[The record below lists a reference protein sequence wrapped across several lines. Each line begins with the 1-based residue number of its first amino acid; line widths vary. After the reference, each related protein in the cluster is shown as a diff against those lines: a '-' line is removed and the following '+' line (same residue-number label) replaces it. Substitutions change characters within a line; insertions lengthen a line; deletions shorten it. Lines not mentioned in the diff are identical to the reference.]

1 MSNKLKVMKTKKTKK
16 SSDEIDLIE
25 IFLIFYQEKWLI
37 GMMML
42 ISLLI
47 TFGYLQITKPNYK
60 ISIEYK
66 INSSHNQN
74 FISEGKF
81 KDILLYNLDKEWSV
95 EKNQIIKFTKNPLLI
110 SQYQTNLNKLEKK
123 INTSIF
129 TYTKNDLSMILNEI
143 SNSFYN
149 TETIAT
155 EVLRSERILKY
166 LGSGKNIVIFN
177 SISIKK
183 TLKTKSLIF
192 ISIVLSFF
200 ISSFIIIIRYNIKKI
215 NN

>member
-1 MSNKLKVMKTKKTKK
+1 MKTKKTKK

-25 IFLIFYQEKWLI
+25 IFLIFCQEKWLI

-47 TFGYLQITKPNYK
+47 TFSYLQITKPNYK

-74 FISEGKF
+74 FISERKF
-81 KDILLYNLDKEWSV
+81 KDILLDNLDKEWSV

-110 SQYQTNLNKLEKK
+110 SQYQTKLNKLEKK

>member
-1 MSNKLKVMKTKKTKK
+1 MSNELKVMKIKKTKK

-25 IFLIFYQEKWLI
+25 IFLIFRQEKWLI

-42 ISLLI
+42 ISLVI

-66 INSSHNQN
+66 INSTYDQN
-74 FISEGKF
+74 FISERKF
-81 KDILLYNLDKEWSV
+81 KNILQDNLGKEWSV

-110 SQYQTNLNKLEKK
+110 SQYQTKLHKLVKK

-129 TYTKNDLSMILNEI
+129 TDTKNDLSMILNEI

-149 TETIAT
+149 TEIIAS
-155 EVLRSERILKY
+155 EVLKSERILKY
-166 LGSGKNIVIFN
+166 LGSGKNIVMFN

-183 TLKTKSLIF
+183 TLKTKSLI
-192 ISIVLSFF
+192 IKSIVLSLF
-200 ISSFIIIIRYNIKKI
+200 ISFFIIIVRYNIKK
-215 NN
+215 

>member
-1 MSNKLKVMKTKKTKK
+1 MKTKKTKK

-25 IFLIFYQEKWLI
+25 IFLIFCQEKWLI

-47 TFGYLQITKPNYK
+47 TFSYLQITKPNYK

-74 FISEGKF
+74 FISERKF
-81 KDILLYNLDKEWSV
+81 KDILLDNLDKEWSV
-95 EKNQIIKFTKNPLLI
+95 DKNQIIKFTKNPLLI
-110 SQYQTNLNKLEKK
+110 SQYQTKLNKLEKK